1 MGEETQS
8 IKNSVA
14 VVTGGASGIGL
25 ACARRLGWQ
34 RELVLV
40 DAKPDRLTAA
50 AAKLRATGIKA
61 TAIPV
66 DITDNEA
73 VTRLAET
80 VRSLGRLSALVHAA
94 GVSPTM
100 ASGRRIIEV
109 NLIGTALVER
119 AFLPLVEHG
128 TVAVL
133 IASTAG
139 HMSASAH
146 SLDALLTRPLADG
159 FIDSLGP
166 DAEKPETAYSIS
178 KRGVMLYCE
187 AVAADWGARGGRIV
201 TISPGMIDTPMGQ
214 QEFASQP
221 LMKPMLDMTPIKR
234 WGRPDDIAAA
244 VEFLISPEASFITG
258 TDLRIDGGITPLFK
272 HRVA

>member
-1 MGEETQS
+1 MGEESQS
-8 IKNSVA
+8 NSVA

-25 ACARRLGWQ
+25 ACARRLGGH

-40 DAKPDRLTAA
+40 DMSADRLAMA
-50 AAKLRATGIKA
+50 AAKLRATGLKVTPIA
-61 TAIPV
+61 V
-66 DITDNEA
+66 DITDSA
-73 VTRLAET
+73 SVARLADS
-80 VRSLGRLSALVHAA
+80 VRSLGRLSALVNAA
-94 GVSPTM
+94 GLSPTM

-109 NLIGTALVER
+109 NLIGAALIER
-119 AFLPLVEHG
+119 AFLQLAEPG
-128 TVAVL
+128 SVAVL

-139 HMSASAH
+139 HMSASAQ
-146 SLDALLTRPLADG
+146 SLDTLLTKPLAEG
-159 FIDSLGP
+159 FLDSVGA
-166 DAEKPETAYSIS
+166 DAEKPEIAYSIS

-187 AVAADWGARGGRIV
+187 AAAPDWGARGGRIV

-214 QEFASQP
+214 LEFAGQP
-221 LMKPMLDMTPIKR
+221 LMKQMLDMTPIKR

-244 VEFLISPEASFITG
+244 VEFLVSPEASFITG